1 MGRSLFCVSF
11 WFYKKNCLIIK
22 WKIMPAYL
30 LEAFSPTLQALS
42 PQSPTPAL
50 PNPGGMSAIYVQT
63 RWETNFP
70 RNRPL
75 PYNLNIR
82 LVQWPAVQFS
92 SMQCSRYVVWI
103 VIFVFDYL
111 CLTVQNSN
119 PNIKSNR
126 YEIYG
131 DMHPT
136 ELEKGVY
143 RVYQESSWTT
153 KYANSFVTWL
163 E

>member
-1 MGRSLFCVSF
+1 
-11 WFYKKNCLIIK
+11 
-22 WKIMPAYL
+22 
-30 LEAFSPTLQALS
+30 
-42 PQSPTPAL
+42 
-50 PNPGGMSAIYVQT
+50 MS
-63 RWETNFP
+63 
-70 RNRPL
+70 
-75 PYNLNIR
+75 
-82 LVQWPAVQFS
+82 
-92 SMQCSRYVVWI
+92 YVVVVGI

-153 KYANSFVTWL
+153 KYANSFIAWL
-163 E
+163 N